1 MSERSEAPRPG
12 GRPAQPRD
20 TRRVSRDAGTTGDGV
35 RGARR
40 SERGDTRRSG
50 IRNGNG
56 PEAAARSGIRS
67 GKGRET
73 PDTAAPVDGATALS
87 IEVSGDTPPM
97 PGRPRLWVAPPLPVR
112 APRATFA
119 AAIIAVVLVG
129 VVGILLINTK
139 TMEQSFRLDAL
150 RKEKTTLDKRQQ
162 ELDRQIYELSGPGNL
177 HAAARRLGL
186 VQADEPAVIWLPNG
200 DIVRPPAPG
209 RGPTAPTTDDGLR
222 ETGAP
227 SAVAER

>member
-40 SERGDTRRSG
+40 SDRGDTRRSG
-50 IRNGNG
+50 M
-56 PEAAARSGIRS
+56 RSGR
-67 GKGRET
+67 GRET
-73 PDTAAPVDGATALS
+73 PEAATAAPVDGATALS

-177 HAAARRLGL
+177 HAAARRL
-186 VQADEPAVIWLPNG
+186 
-200 DIVRPPAPG
+200 
-209 RGPTAPTTDDGLR
+209 
-222 ETGAP
+222 
-227 SAVAER
+227 